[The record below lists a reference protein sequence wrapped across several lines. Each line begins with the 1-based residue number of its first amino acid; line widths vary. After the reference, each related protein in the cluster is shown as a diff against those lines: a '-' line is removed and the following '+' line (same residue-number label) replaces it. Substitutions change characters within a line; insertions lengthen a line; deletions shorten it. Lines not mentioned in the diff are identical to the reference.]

1 MPRAIVEKWE
11 VGNMQDQM
19 DTVTGKIKTLR
30 KLCKQQKIDIAEIKN
45 IIIATNVF
53 DGLIGR
59 LATIENNQ

>member
-19 DTVTGKIKTLR
+19 DTVTGKMKTLR
-30 KLCKQQKIDIAEIKN
+30 KLRKQQKIDIAEIKN
-45 IIIATNVF
+45 IIIAMNVF